1 MCNSTIGFG
10 SIKSAITKIKVGRGH
25 RTWDVGLGDAET
37 RGTGDVGTLGRGDA
51 GTRGRRDMVREDFG
65 TQRRAGM

>member
-10 SIKSAITKIKVGRGH
+10 SIKSAITKIKVGRDMGLG
-25 RTWDVGLGDAET
+25 TWDLGT

-51 GTRGRRDMVREDFG
+51 GTRGRGDMVREDFG